1 MQVKM
6 QDENGIMQPIINQ
19 DELAKI
25 QKALVRA
32 DPSDD
37 RNIATIE
44 LDRSTGR
51 YVAKIKFIEKVKDNE
66 YNPYVLYL
74 DDHENNYISALNND
88 PVMIGY
94 GKIDNARMSN
104 QDVFLGTFNGTD
116 VFAQPVEGGTAFR
129 ITDDTLSENYNI
141 VGNDDITS
149 LQQVAYF
156 NQLFDMYGGRADLT
170 QQVLQYLPYMAHI
183 LDVDLEDKESCM
195 KILESLYDNF
205 GIEIS
210 EDIINQIWEQ

>member
-25 QKALVRA
+25 QKALVRS
-32 DPSDD
+32 DPSNDQ
-37 RNIATIE
+37 NIATIE

-51 YVAKIKFIEKVKDNE
+51 YVAKVKFVEKVDDNT
-66 YNPYVLYL
+66 YNPYILYL
-74 DDHENNYISALNND
+74 DDKENNYISALNND

-104 QDVFLGTFNGTD
+104 QDVFLGTFDGTD
-116 VFAQPVEGGTAFR
+116 IFAQPVEGGTAFR
-129 ITDDTLSENYNI
+129 ITDDTLSENWNI
-141 VGNDDITS
+141 IGNDDVTS

-156 NQLFDMYGGRADLT
+156 NQIFSMYGGRDDLT
-170 QQVLQYLPYMAHI
+170 QQVLQYLPHMAHI
-183 LDVDLEDKESCM
+183 LGIDLEDKVSCM
-195 KILESLYDNF
+195 KILDSLNDNF
-205 GIEIS
+205 GIVVS